1 MTSPDDFFFF
11 FKFWFSGVL
20 GKGEDKRQKMALND
34 KKNVSLHISGAV
46 SNCGFWYTCVKWWY
60 LQYFLLLLLLFFVF
74 FSFFR
79 NSDFLGF
86 SKFINKCQK
95 EILRCAP
102 FLICVWFLDLHLS
115 SFSWCLMDF
124 FSLVKEINRLIS
136 KWMTNI
142 YLKCTAEKNWL
153 SQKTDVFKTSISKFK
168 TLVYMSV
175 FEELSITETS
185 LNFKTFCCYIKIR
198 GLWAKTCVAFQ
209 LF

>member
-1 MTSPDDFFFF
+1 MAQSNKKICLTSYLRNS
-11 FKFWFSGVL
+11 FSY
-20 GKGEDKRQKMALND
+20 D
-34 KKNVSLHISGAV
+34 
-46 SNCGFWYTCVKWWY
+46 CGFWYTYVERY
-60 LQYFLLLLLLFFVF
+60 LQQI
-74 FSFFR
+74 FSFFQK
-79 NSDFLGF
+79 SDFLGF